1 MKVLERRYDIE
12 DLWQIV
18 RAADDDKRYELVEGE
33 IIEMAPTGIW
43 HGRLVTR
50 LGRYLDSFVEAQDL
64 GIVTSDTGYHQP
76 SDRHNLLGPDVAFVE
91 KERIKQPKSQE
102 MAPLMPDL
110 AVEIKSPSNTMAE
123 LRRKAGIYLQ
133 HGAQLV
139 WIVMPDAQSVEVCR
153 LDATGDMQSEVI
165 GRHGALSG
173 EDVLPGF
180 RLELAK
186 LFA

>member
-18 RAADDDKRYELVEGE
+18 RAADDDKRYELVEGVL
-33 IIEMAPTGIW
+33 IEMAPPGET
-43 HGRLVTR
+43 HGYLTVLLSKYLVDYVIEHNI
-50 LGRYLDSFVEAQDL
+50 GRVTADSGFYSEE
-64 GIVTSDTGYHQP
+64 
-76 SDRHNLLGPDVAFVE
+76 DRYTLLSPDVAFRRLDPDAEPASRKWV
-91 KERIKQPKSQE
+91 PV
-102 MAPLMPDL
+102 MPDL

-123 LRRKAGIYLQ
+123 LRRKAAIYLQ

-139 WIVMPDAQSVEVCR
+139 WIVMPDAKSVEVCR

-165 GRHGALSG
+165 GRQGALSG